1 MIKNILKNVS
11 FVLSFVPFL
20 IICSFSI
27 LLNLGSALHFN
38 FFTFN
43 YLAERE
49 YAIFLVGGLE
59 LVLVCLVGCRA
70 VFPLVMGSFIA
81 HTIIGVYASL
91 FLDTV
96 ATFVPLLIFYGYI
109 QGTYPITGQM
119 DLDEFRTDANNL
131 AFCYAFLTALCDMG
145 SHVIQYQT
153 HVATLNH
160 FIVMISG
167 NFIGILIF
175 LFLFFRFIKQ
185 IPKFLQ

>member
-1 MIKNILKNVS
+1 MIKNILKNV
-11 FVLSFVPFL
+11 SFVPFL

-27 LLNLGSALHFN
+27 LLNLGSELLFN

-59 LVLVCLVGCRA
+59 LVLVCLLGCRA

-81 HTIIGVYASL
+81 HTIIGVYTSL

-96 ATFVPLLIFYGYI
+96 ATFVPLLILYGFI
-109 QGTYPITGQM
+109 AGKFPITYQM
-119 DLDEFRTDANNL
+119 DLDQLRTEGTNL
-131 AFCYAFLTALCDMG
+131 AFGYAFLTALCDMG

-160 FIVMISG
+160 FIVMFSG
-167 NFIGILIF
+167 NFIGILLF
-175 LFLFFRFIKQ
+175 LFLFSRFSRFIKQ
-185 IPKFLQ
+185 ILKLLQ

>member
-1 MIKNILKNVS
+1 MIKNVLKNVR
-11 FVLSFVPFL
+11 FVPFL

-27 LLNLGSALHFN
+27 LLHLGSELLFN
-38 FFTFN
+38 FFSFN

-59 LVLVCLVGCRA
+59 LLLVCCIGCRA
-70 VFPLVMGSFIA
+70 VFPLVMGCFIA
-81 HTIIGVYASL
+81 HSIIGIYTSL

-96 ATFVPLLIFYGYI
+96 ATFVPLLIFYVYI
-109 QGTYPITGQM
+109 QGKYPITDQM

-131 AFCYAFLTALCDMG
+131 AFCYAFLTALCDMW

-167 NFIGILIF
+167 NLIGILIF

>member
-1 MIKNILKNVS
+1 MIKNILKNV
-11 FVLSFVPFL
+11 SFVPFL

-27 LLNLGSALHFN
+27 LLNLGSELLFN

-59 LVLVCLVGCRA
+59 LVLICLLGCRA
-70 VFPLVMGSFIA
+70 VFPLVMGSFLA
-81 HTIIGVYASL
+81 HSIIGVYTSL

-96 ATFVPLLIFYGYI
+96 ATFVPLLILYGYI
-109 QGTYPITGQM
+109 GWKYPITYQM
-119 DLDEFRTDANNL
+119 NFDEFRAEGTNL
-131 AFCYAFLTALCDMG
+131 AFGYAFLTALCDMG

-160 FIVMISG
+160 FIVMFSG
-167 NFIGILIF
+167 NFIGILLF
-175 LFLFFRFIKQ
+175 LFLFFKFIKQ
-185 IPKFLQ
+185 TPKLLQ